1 LDVRYSYYVFSEYK
15 YDTEQLHITSFMDFI
30 QMFIGGGVL
39 DNKIKEMALIGEL
52 GSATLRERA
61 ADKMPTG
68 IQNQGERYTHTWK
81 LKESVDDCG
90 IVVSQ

>member
-1 LDVRYSYYVFSEYK
+1 M
-15 YDTEQLHITSFMDFI
+15 HITSFMDFI

-52 GSATLRERA
+52 GSDSLRERGSE
-61 ADKMPTG
+61 KMPNV
-68 IQNQGERYTHTWK
+68 IQNQGEKYSHTWK

-90 IVVSQ
+90 IVVS